1 MSFLDPLLSGVR
13 RIADVVGLKP
23 AEPTLRFLGGFTV
36 TPNPSNA
43 STDVSVSAG
52 TPGTAGQVFVTTVL
66 LASAFVTV
74 SGDIAAST
82 SVPGQFNVAS
92 IGSLAGGSIP
102 LGTGTTGVTLAGA
115 ASTGNTAPTQTIAGS
130 AGFTSHNGGDL
141 SLIAGAVAS
150 TFLSWPTI
158 PVLYYMVHARG
169 DSGIT
174 CEPNTN
180 QGELL

>member
-36 TPNPSNA
+36 TDNPSNT
-43 STDVSVSAG
+43 STDVIVSAG

-92 IGSLAGGSIP
+92 IGSLAGGTVP

-115 ASTGNTAPTQTIAGS
+115 ASTG
-130 AGFTSHNGGDL
+130 
-141 SLIAGAVAS
+141 
-150 TFLSWPTI
+150 
-158 PVLYYMVHARG
+158 R
-169 DSGIT
+169 
-174 CEPNTN
+174 
-180 QGELL
+180 